1 MILQSLVQHYEMLAD
16 KGKVTKPG
24 WCSAKVSYA
33 IRLGIDGTVLG
44 IVDLRQEETRGKKTV
59 MVPANLEVPQMVSR
73 SSGVL
78 PNFLCDNSKYLLG
91 IDKEGSSGRVREC
104 FEAAKELHI
113 KYLQDV
119 HNETATAVKKFFQK
133 WNPDKA
139 RECQEIN
146 KIWDEITS
154 GGNLIFMLM
163 VQYVQDDDEIR
174 SMFQETF
181 NYLEQVFRNPS
192 VRKIAHEFAQH
203 LKDSRRLSHY
213 EVKQLLGMISED

>member
-104 FEAAKELHI
+104 FEAARELHI
-113 KYLQDV
+113 K
-119 HNETATAVKKFFQK
+119 
-133 WNPDKA
+133 
-139 RECQEIN
+139 
-146 KIWDEITS
+146 
-154 GGNLIFMLM
+154 
-163 VQYVQDDDEIR
+163 
-174 SMFQETF
+174 
-181 NYLEQVFRNPS
+181 
-192 VRKIAHEFAQH
+192 
-203 LKDSRRLSHY
+203 
-213 EVKQLLGMISED
+213 

>member
-78 PNFLCDNSKYLLG
+78 IK
-91 IDKEGSSGRVREC
+91 KEAVEESESVLKLRENC
-104 FEAAKELHI
+104 I
-113 KYLQDV
+113 
-119 HNETATAVKKFFQK
+119 
-133 WNPDKA
+133 
-139 RECQEIN
+139 
-146 KIWDEITS
+146 
-154 GGNLIFMLM
+154 
-163 VQYVQDDDEIR
+163 
-174 SMFQETF
+174 
-181 NYLEQVFRNPS
+181 
-192 VRKIAHEFAQH
+192 
-203 LKDSRRLSHY
+203 
-213 EVKQLLGMISED
+213 